1 MTIMI
6 QNMTMDAIN
15 TATPLSNTTTLD
27 DTILFEKMNRECIL
41 FPTYA
46 KRDPQDPSRWIVKT
60 KGWALSHNSST
71 AKQKM
76 MMGITKS
83 VAGKSSADS
92 KSSQMFEERF
102 KYFLA
107 ANKRFKPFLIQ
118 AIGITTLEDSRLEL
132 QKRQDESQ
140 LQQAMMNHQTLFLN
154 MLSSRFNQ
162 MMTTIKTKSFQHDT
176 ICFPITPPTDDDDDD
191 VDEQEEERGFDDD
204 PDAEDW
210 LTVNDYFTEVVS
222 RPTNPISSV
231 LDGTYSN
238 SSSHNNDPVAAAAA
252 AIMMTPNHTTQ
263 YTQQRKQ
270 DAQVKLTTK
279 SSGFLQGQFT
289 IPHDRILNWA
299 QDQNQCDA
307 RLIRIQSTCTAD
319 KSNSKKSFSPNYGI
333 VSLIEPTGI
342 SIISDIDDTIKDTQ
356 ILSGARTVLSKT
368 FFELPQGVSGMADA
382 YMAWYTQGASFHY
395 VSNSPF
401 QLMPMLERFLRDS
414 QFPPGSMHLRDDGK
428 LLSRLVETPGQAKRD
443 AILKILADFPQRRFV
458 LIGDS
463 GEIDL
468 EIYTRIA
475 SEFPDQILKIYIR
488 DVTTPDAKTIHHLKK
503 KKKLQQEQRRSSS
516 NSNSNS
522 SSSNTLSALFHS
534 TRRSFSTPISS
545 RNSSLTS
552 EESVPSPAAD
562 QQQQQQQQKK
572 KKFRSPLG
580 MRRAVTTTLAEYAVE
595 PHLTGHH
602 RNTVRI
608 DSEQHSNNDDDE
620 EGLLDPHLLQKKIST
635 VEACAQLY
643 QRVEKARLQVP
654 AVDIILFQNA
664 EVLQNDSSIRNALW
678 DLWDDQSNN
687 SSLSLSEQEED
698 EAYDDIEYES
708 HQNHMLSSSPTSF

>member
-1 MTIMI
+1 
-6 QNMTMDAIN
+6 
-15 TATPLSNTTTLD
+15 
-27 DTILFEKMNRECIL
+27 
-41 FPTYA
+41 
-46 KRDPQDPSRWIVKT
+46 
-60 KGWALSHNSST
+60 
-71 AKQKM
+71 
-76 MMGITKS
+76 
-83 VAGKSSADS
+83 
-92 KSSQMFEERF
+92 MFEQRF

-140 LQQAMMNHQTLFLN
+140 LQQAMMNHQTLFLS

-176 ICFPITPPTDDDDDD
+176 ICFPITPPTDDDDADIEEQD
-191 VDEQEEERGFDDD
+191 YEEDE
-204 PDAEDW
+204 DADDW
-210 LTVNDYFTEVVS
+210 LTANDYFTDVVS
-222 RPTNPISSV
+222 RPINPISSV
-231 LDGTYSN
+231 LDGTYT
-238 SSSHNNDPVAAAAA
+238 NNDPAN
-252 AIMMTPNHTTQ
+252 ITITPNHHHATH
-263 YTQQRKQ
+263 YTQQRQ
-270 DAQVKLTTK
+270 QQEESQVKLTTK
-279 SSGFLQGQFT
+279 SSGFLQGQFKV
-289 IPHDRILNWA
+289 PHDKILNWA

-307 RLIRIQSTCTAD
+307 RLIRIQSTCTE

-368 FFELPQGVSGMADA
+368 FFEPPQGVSGMADA

-443 AILKILADFPQRRFV
+443 AILRIIADFPQRRFV

-488 DVTTPDAKTIHHLKK
+488 DVTTPDARTIHNLKK
-503 KKKLQQEQRRSSS
+503 KKKKQQEQQRKSS
-516 NSNSNS
+516 
-522 SSSNTLSALFHS
+522 TLSSLFHS
-534 TRRSFSTPISS
+534 TRRSLSTPISS

-552 EESVPSPAAD
+552 EESVSVVAAD
-562 QQQQQQQQKK
+562 QQQEKQKK

-608 DSEQHSNNDDDE
+608 DAKQNGNDDDDDDD
-620 EGLLDPHLLQKKIST
+620 EGLLDPHILQKKIST

-654 AVDIILFQNA
+654 DIDIILFQDA

-687 SSLSLSEQEED
+687 SSFSYYEEDD
-698 EAYDDIEYES
+698 EAYDDDDIEYES
-708 HQNHMLSSSPTSF
+708 HQNHILSSSPTSY

>member
-1 MTIMI
+1 
-6 QNMTMDAIN
+6 MTMDVIN
-15 TATPLSNTTTLD
+15 TTTPLSNTTTLD

-46 KRDPQDPSRWIVKT
+46 KRDPQDPSQWIVKT
-60 KGWALSHNSST
+60 KGWALSHNSSI

-92 KSSQMFEERF
+92 KSSQMFEQRF

-140 LQQAMMNHQTLFLN
+140 LQQAMMNHQTLFLS

-176 ICFPITPPTDDDDDD
+176 ICLPTTPPTDDDD
-191 VDEQEEERGFDDD
+191 VDIEEQDYEEDE
-204 PDAEDW
+204 DADDW
-210 LTVNDYFTEVVS
+210 LTANDYFTDVVS

-231 LDGTYSN
+231 LDGTYT
-238 SSSHNNDPVAAAAA
+238 NNDPAS
-252 AIMMTPNHTTQ
+252 IMITPNHHHATH
-263 YTQQRKQ
+263 YTQQRQ
-270 DAQVKLTTK
+270 QQQESQVKLTTK
-279 SSGFLQGQFT
+279 SSGFLQGQFKV
-289 IPHDRILNWA
+289 PHDKILNWA
-299 QDQNQCDA
+299 QEQNQCDA
-307 RLIRIQSTCTAD
+307 RLIRIQSTCTE
-319 KSNSKKSFSPNYGI
+319 KSNSKKCFSPNYGI

-368 FFELPQGVSGMADA
+368 FFEPPQGVSGMADA

-443 AILKILADFPQRRFV
+443 AILRIIADFPQRRFV

-488 DVTTPDAKTIHHLKK
+488 DVTTPDARTIHNLKK
-503 KKKLQQEQRRSSS
+503 KKKQQEQQRKSS
-516 NSNSNS
+516 
-522 SSSNTLSALFHS
+522 TLSSLFHS
-534 TRRSFSTPISS
+534 TRRSLSTPISS

-552 EESVPSPAAD
+552 EESVSVVAAD
-562 QQQQQQQQKK
+562 QQQEKQKK

-608 DSEQHSNNDDDE
+608 DAKQHGNDDDDDDE
-620 EGLLDPHLLQKKIST
+620 EGLLDPHILQKKIST

-654 AVDIILFQNA
+654 NIDIILFQDA
-664 EVLQNDSSIRNALW
+664 EVLQNDSSIRNTLW

-687 SSLSLSEQEED
+687 SSFSYYEEND
-698 EAYDDIEYES
+698 EAYDDDDIEYES
-708 HQNHMLSSSPTSF
+708 HQNHILSSSPTSY

>member
-1 MTIMI
+1 MTLMI
-6 QNMTMDAIN
+6 QNMAMDVIN
-15 TATPLSNTTTLD
+15 TTTPLSNTTTLD

-46 KRDPQDPSRWIVKT
+46 KRDPQDPSQWIVKT
-60 KGWALSHNSST
+60 KGWALSHNSSI

-102 KYFLA
+102 RYFLA
-107 ANKRFKPFLIQ
+107 TNKRFKPFLIQ

-176 ICFPITPPTDDDDDD
+176 ICFPITPPTDDDDHD
-191 VDEQEEERGFDDD
+191 VENEQDFDDD
-204 PDAEDW
+204 ADAEDW
-210 LTVNDYFTEVVS
+210 LTVNDYFANVVS

-231 LDGTYSN
+231 LDGTYNN
-238 SSSHNNDPVAAAAA
+238 SDLAG
-252 AIMMTPNHTTQ
+252 IMITPNNHTTQ
-263 YTQQRKQ
+263 YTQQKQ
-270 DAQVKLTTK
+270 ESQVKLTTK

-289 IPHDRILNWA
+289 VPHDKILNWA

-319 KSNSKKSFSPNYGI
+319 KPNSKKSFSPNYGI

-428 LLSRLVETPGQAKRD
+428 LLSRLVETPGQAKRN
-443 AILKILADFPQRRFV
+443 AILRILADFPQRRFV

-503 KKKLQQEQRRSSS
+503 KKKLQEQQRRSSS
-516 NSNSNS
+516 S
-522 SSSNTLSALFHS
+522 SSNSNTLSALFHS

-552 EESVPSPAAD
+552 EESVSD
-562 QQQQQQQQKK
+562 QQNQHQQKK

-595 PHLTGHH
+595 PRLTGHH

-608 DSEQHSNNDDDE
+608 DTKQHSHDGEDDDDE

-635 VEACAQLY
+635 VEACVQLY

-654 AVDIILFQNA
+654 AIDIILFQDA
-664 EVLQNDSSIRNALW
+664 EVLQNDSSIRDALW
-678 DLWDDQSNN
+678 DLWDDQSNH
-687 SSLSLSEQEED
+687 SSFSLDEQDD
-698 EAYDDIEYES
+698 ETSDDIEYES
-708 HQNHMLSSSPTSF
+708 HQNHILSSSPTSF

>member
-1 MTIMI
+1 
-6 QNMTMDAIN
+6 
-15 TATPLSNTTTLD
+15 
-27 DTILFEKMNRECIL
+27 
-41 FPTYA
+41 
-46 KRDPQDPSRWIVKT
+46 
-60 KGWALSHNSST
+60 
-71 AKQKM
+71 M

-107 ANKRFKPFLIQ
+107 TNKRFKPFLIQ

-154 MLSSRFNQ
+154 VLSSRFNQ

-176 ICFPITPPTDDDDDD
+176 ICFPITPPTEDDDHDVEDDERD
-191 VDEQEEERGFDDD
+191 SEEDE
-204 PDAEDW
+204 DAEDW
-210 LTVNDYFTEVVS
+210 LTVNDYFTDVVS

-231 LDGTYSN
+231 LDGTCT
-238 SSSHNNDPVAAAAA
+238 HNDTAAG
-252 AIMMTPNHTTQ
+252 IMITPNNNNSHRHTTQ
-263 YTQQRKQ
+263 YTQRCQQ
-270 DAQVKLTTK
+270 QESQVKLTTK

-289 IPHDRILNWA
+289 VPHDRILNWA
-299 QDQNQCDA
+299 QDQSQCDA
-307 RLIRIQSTCTAD
+307 RLIRIQSTCTAA
-319 KSNSKKSFSPNYGI
+319 KPNSKKCFSPNYGI

-368 FFELPQGVSGMADA
+368 FFESPQGVSGMADA

-443 AILKILADFPQRRFV
+443 AILRIMADFPQRHFV

-503 KKKLQQEQRRSSS
+503 KKRLQQEQQQRRSSS
-516 NSNSNS
+516 S
-522 SSSNTLSALFHS
+522 TLSALFHS

-552 EESVPSPAAD
+552 EESLPASTAD
-562 QQQQQQQQKK
+562 QQQQQKK

-608 DSEQHSNNDDDE
+608 DTKQHSNDDDDDE

-654 AVDIILFQNA
+654 DIDIILFQDA

-687 SSLSLSEQEED
+687 SSFSFDEQDD
-698 EAYDDIEYES
+698 EAYDDDDIEYES

>member
-1 MTIMI
+1 MTLMI
-6 QNMTMDAIN
+6 QNMTMDTIN

-46 KRDPQDPSRWIVKT
+46 KRDPQDPSQWIVKT

-140 LQQAMMNHQTLFLN
+140 LQQAMINHQTLFLN

-162 MMTTIKTKSFQHDT
+162 MMTNIKTKSFQHDT
-176 ICFPITPPTDDDDDD
+176 FCFPVTPPTDDDDHD
-191 VDEQEEERGFDDD
+191 VEEGERGFEDDQ
-204 PDAEDW
+204 DAEDW
-210 LTVNDYFTEVVS
+210 LTVNDYFTDMVS

-231 LDGTYSN
+231 LDGTYSH
-238 SSSHNNDPVAAAAA
+238 SDPAAGISITPNN
-252 AIMMTPNHTTQ
+252 NHTTQ
-263 YTQQRKQ
+263 YTQ
-270 DAQVKLTTK
+270 DSQVKLTTK

-319 KSNSKKSFSPNYGI
+319 KPNSKKSFSPNYGI
-333 VSLIEPTGI
+333 VSLVEPTGI

-488 DVTTPDAKTIHHLKK
+488 DVTTPDARTIHHLKK
-503 KKKLQQEQRRSSS
+503 KKKLQEEQRRSSS
-516 NSNSNS
+516 S
-522 SSSNTLSALFHS
+522 SSSSSTLSALFHS

-552 EESVPSPAAD
+552 EESVPSSTAD
-562 QQQQQQQQKK
+562 RQQQQQKK

-602 RNTVRI
+602 RNIVRV
-608 DSEQHSNNDDDE
+608 DSKQHNQDDDGDDT

-654 AVDIILFQNA
+654 AIDIILFQDA
-664 EVLQNDSSIRNALW
+664 EVLQNDSAIRNALW

-687 SSLSLSEQEED
+687 SSFSLYEQED

-708 HQNHMLSSSPTSF
+708 HQNHILSSSPTSF

>member
-1 MTIMI
+1 M
-6 QNMTMDAIN
+6 
-15 TATPLSNTTTLD
+15 
-27 DTILFEKMNRECIL
+27 CH
-41 FPTYA
+41 
-46 KRDPQDPSRWIVKT
+46 VVV
-60 KGWALSHNSST
+60 
-71 AKQKM
+71 
-76 MMGITKS
+76 GITKS

-176 ICFPITPPTDDDDDD
+176 ICFPMTPPTDDSDPD
-191 VDEQEEERGFDDD
+191 VEEEEEQERDFDENDQ
-204 PDAEDW
+204 DAEDW
-210 LTVNDYFTEVVS
+210 LTVNDYFTNVVS

-231 LDGTYSN
+231 LDGTYYN
-238 SSSHNNDPVAAAAA
+238 HNNDPAAG
-252 AIMMTPNHTTQ
+252 IMTTPNHTTQ
-263 YTQQRKQ
+263 YTQQKHKS
-270 DAQVKLTTK
+270 QVKLTTK

-307 RLIRIQSTCTAD
+307 RLIRIQSTCCTAD
-319 KSNSKKSFSPNYGI
+319 KPNSKKSFSPNYGI
-333 VSLIEPTGI
+333 VSLIEPVGI

-488 DVTTPDAKTIHHLKK
+488 DVTTPDAKTIHQLKK
-503 KKKLQQEQRRSSS
+503 KKKLKEEQQRRS
-516 NSNSNS
+516 SNS
-522 SSSNTLSALFHS
+522 SSSSSTLSALFHS

-552 EESVPSPAAD
+552 EESLSASTTTAD
-562 QQQQQQQQKK
+562 QQKK

-608 DSEQHSNNDDDE
+608 DAKQHGSNDDDDDP

-654 AVDIILFQNA
+654 AIDIILFQDA
-664 EVLQNDSSIRNALW
+664 EVLQNDSAIRNALW

-687 SSLSLSEQEED
+687 SSFSLYEQEEED
-698 EAYDDIEYES
+698 EAYNDDDIEYES
-708 HQNHMLSSSPTSF
+708 HQNHILSSSPTSF

>member
-1 MTIMI
+1 MARDNTPNSLVRNMSRDAMT
-6 QNMTMDAIN
+6 T
-15 TATPLSNTTTLD
+15 TPLSNTTTLD

-46 KRDPQDPSRWIVKT
+46 KRDPKDPSKWIIKT

-92 KSSQMFEERF
+92 KSSQMFEQRF

-107 ANKRFKPFLIQ
+107 TNKRFKPFLIQ

-140 LQQAMMNHQTLFLN
+140 LQQAMMNHQTLF
-154 MLSSRFNQ
+154 MSMISARFSQ
-162 MMTTIKTKSFQHDT
+162 MMTTIKTKSCTNDT
-176 ICFPITPPTDDDDDD
+176 ISFPLTPPTDDDYDDEDNDDD
-191 VDEQEEERGFDDD
+191 DDSDDD
-204 PDAEDW
+204 DAENW
-210 LTVNDYFTEVVS
+210 LASDYFTDIVS

-231 LDGTYSN
+231 LDGTFA
-238 SSSHNNDPVAAAAA
+238 NNMEP
-252 AIMMTPNHTTQ
+252 IPTMMTTPYATTH
-263 YTQQRKQ
+263 YTQQLQ
-270 DAQVKLTTK
+270 QTQVRLTTK
-279 SSGFLQGQFT
+279 SSGFLQGQFNV
-289 IPHDRILNWA
+289 PHVTILNWA
-299 QDQNQCDA
+299 QEQNQCDA
-307 RLIRIQSTCTAD
+307 RLIRIQSTCTE
-319 KSNSKKSFSPNYGI
+319 KSSKRFSPNYGI

-368 FFELPQGVSGMADA
+368 FFEPPQGVSGMADA

-401 QLMPMLERFLRDS
+401 QLMPMLEKFLRDS

-443 AILKILADFPQRRFV
+443 AILKIIADFPQRRFV

-488 DVTTPDAKTIHHLKK
+488 DVTTPDAKAIHSLKK
-503 KKKLQQEQRRSSS
+503 KKKKQQQQQQQQQQRRRSS
-516 NSNSNS
+516 
-522 SSSNTLSALFHS
+522 TLSSLFQS

-552 EESVPSPAAD
+552 EETIQPPKEK
-562 QQQQQQQQKK
+562 KK

-580 MRRAVTTTLAEYAVE
+580 MRRAVSTTLAEYAVE
-595 PHLTGHH
+595 PRLTGHH
-602 RNTVRI
+602 RTTVCI
-608 DSEQHSNNDDDE
+608 DSKQQSNNDDDDE
-620 EGLLDPHLLQKKIST
+620 QDGLLDPHLYQKKIST

-654 AVDIILFQNA
+654 DIDIVLFQNA
-664 EVLQNDSSIRNALW
+664 EVLQNDSAIRNSLW
-678 DLWDDQSNN
+678 DLWDDQSN
-687 SSLSLSEQEED
+687 SSFCDDDDEED
-698 EAYDDIEYES
+698 DNDYES
-708 HQNHMLSSSPTSF
+708 HQNRLFASSPSTF